1 MVRRPAP
8 CSPYGQTASE
18 LQKGERRRAASA
30 SLSLAAMFKHNS
42 LSLNSTSLACVTG
55 EEGEDTC
62 PTPPLGLC
70 REEGGKGGKGGVI
83 VAFLWPKLGGR
94 ERGREGG
101 SGRNS
106 DNRTEG
112 GTVEV
117 DLQKGER
124 LAFSSGEGKSSSSSS
139 SARRRVG

>member
-1 MVRRPAP
+1 M
-8 CSPYGQTASE
+8 
-18 LQKGERRRAASA
+18 
-30 SLSLAAMFKHNS
+30 
-42 LSLNSTSLACVTG
+42 
-55 EEGEDTC
+55 
-62 PTPPLGLC
+62 
-70 REEGGKGGKGGVI
+70 I